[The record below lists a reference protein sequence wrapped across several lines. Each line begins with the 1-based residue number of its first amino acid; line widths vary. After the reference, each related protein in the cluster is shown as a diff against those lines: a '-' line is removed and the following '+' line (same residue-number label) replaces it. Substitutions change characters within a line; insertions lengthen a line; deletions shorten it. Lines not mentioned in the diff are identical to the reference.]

1 MKPEELV
8 ILLRVERVHVDRDL
22 IAQWAGEQLIAG
34 TLAENEYRPIH
45 RKRGRLL
52 LEALRQSRVS
62 ADLPAPVRSPR
73 PAQPRDRPRD
83 RIRFSCAS
91 PGGALH
97 SAHRL
102 VRTPQ
107 EEAEIGALA
116 SALYEAL
123 KSCPRTFVQGMP
135 ERGSTN
141 IDGRFGLKELAAR
154 TMQILADGSSQLKS
168 LD

>member
-1 MKPEELV
+1 MTALVPKLAFPVPVPEV
-8 ILLRVERVHVDRDL
+8 PCT
-22 IAQWAGEQLIAG
+22 A
-34 TLAENEYRPIH
+34 
-45 RKRGRLL
+45 
-52 LEALRQSRVS
+52 
-62 ADLPAPVRSPR
+62 
-73 PAQPRDRPRD
+73 
-83 RIRFSCAS
+83 
-91 PGGALH
+91 
-97 SAHRL
+97 AHRL

-107 EEAEIGALA
+107 EEAEIEALA

-141 IDGRFGLKELAAR
+141 IDGRFDLKELAAR